1 MYRCFCGQVPNAF
14 SSFSMRT
21 NHIHSQDTRIAD
33 HLQIPIAKTD
43 VCKIGI
49 KYRGAIIWN
58 ILIKEG
64 INGFVSEAVF
74 EKFLRKLVNDEIIP

>member
-1 MYRCFCGQVPNAF
+1 MSSLEALLNLFIKNIMKCENINKYLIGNFMYRCIFGQVPNAF
-14 SSFSMRT
+14 SSFSIRN

-49 KYRGAIIWN
+49 KYRGAII
-58 ILIKEG
+58 
-64 INGFVSEAVF
+64 
-74 EKFLRKLVNDEIIP
+74 